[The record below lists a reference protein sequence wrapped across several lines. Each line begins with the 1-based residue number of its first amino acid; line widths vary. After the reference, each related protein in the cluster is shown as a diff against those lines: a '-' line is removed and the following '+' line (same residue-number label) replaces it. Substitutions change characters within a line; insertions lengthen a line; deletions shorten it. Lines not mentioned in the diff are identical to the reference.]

1 MFLERST
8 WPAVQRYFA
17 AGNDMVIIAIGSTE
31 EHGRQNPLG
40 TDTLAPNFLL
50 DKIERAEGERVLI
63 APTIP
68 YGAADDLLG
77 YPGTLSIGY
86 DLLYQIVRRLCAQ
99 LYDYGARRFVFLNGH
114 GPNIKPLSQVGEELD
129 RRGCRCA
136 LMNWWL
142 MAGEINPAWAGG
154 HGAGEETSAM
164 LAVDPSLVDL
174 DEFGEMGL
182 VNDESDD
189 LPTDGWSSVVY
200 KGVHVGMPRDA
211 VRYASNGW
219 IGPDHV
225 RGASK
230 EWGDA
235 MMDATAAYIVDF
247 LGALRAAPLPTPLP
261 VRAVGRPGT
270 FADRA
275 AVGPAATGEGGAGAQ
290 GTSVRGENEE
300 GKGE

>member
-1 MFLERST
+1 MRLERST
-8 WPAVQRYFA
+8 WPQVERYFSEH
-17 AGNDMVIIAIGSTE
+17 DMVMMLFGSTE
-31 EHGRQNPLG
+31 CHGRHNPMG
-40 TDTLAPNFLL
+40 TDIFEPL
-50 DKIERAEGERVLI
+50 KISELVEAKMPDVLMTPI
-63 APTIP
+63 MPF
-68 YGAADDLLG
+68 GATNKLVG
-77 YPGTLSIGY
+77 YPGTLSLG
-86 DLLYQIVRRLCAQ
+86 DRLLGEVVRTLTDQ
-99 LYDYGARRFVFLNGH
+99 LYEYGARRFVFLNGH

-182 VNDESDD
+182 VNDVSDD

-275 AVGPAATGEGGAGAQ
+275 AVRPAATGEGGAGAQ

>member
-1 MFLERST
+1 MYLERST
-8 WPAVQRYFA
+8 WPSVQRYFA
-17 AGNDMVIIAIGSTE
+17 HGKDLVILAIGSTE
-31 EHGRQNPLG
+31 EHGRHNPLG

-50 DKIERAEGERVLI
+50 EKIEAAEGDNVLI
-63 APTIP
+63 APTLP

-86 DLLYQIVRRLCAQ
+86 ELLYQIVSRLCSQ

-164 LAVDPSLVDL
+164 LAVDPNLVDRS
-174 DEFGEMGL
+174 EIGEMGL
-182 VNDESDD
+182 VNDVSDA
-189 LPTDGWSSVVY
+189 LPTDGWSSVIY

-219 IGPDHV
+219 IGSDHV
-225 RGASK
+225 RTASK
-230 EWGDA
+230 DWGDA
-235 MMDATAAYIVDF
+235 MMDATASYIIDF
-247 LGALRAAPLPTPLP
+247 IGQLRTVPLPTPLP
-261 VRAVGRPGT
+261 VRRVGEPGT
-270 FADRA
+270 FSDHATTPQSA
-275 AVGPAATGEGGAGAQ
+275 SAVTDSCSSGGE
-290 GTSVRGENEE
+290 
-300 GKGE
+300 

>member
-8 WPAVQRYFA
+8 WPRVQKYFA
-17 AGNDMVIIAIGSTE
+17 DGNDLVILAIGSTE
-31 EHGRQNPLG
+31 EHGRHNPLG

-50 DKIERAEGERVLI
+50 EKIDAADPEHVLI

-77 YPGTLSIGY
+77 YPGSLSIGY
-86 DLLYQIVRRLCAQ
+86 GLLYQLVRRLCNQ
-99 LYDYGARRFVFLNGH
+99 LYDYGARRFVLLNGH

-129 RRGCRCA
+129 RRGARCA

-142 MAGEINPAWAGG
+142 MAGELNPAWAGG

-164 LAVDPSLVDL
+164 LAVDPSLVDTS
-174 DEFGEMGL
+174 EYGEMGL
-182 VNDESDD
+182 VNDVSDA
-189 LPTDGWSSVVY
+189 LPTDGWSSVLY

-225 RGASK
+225 RSASK
-230 EWGDA
+230 EWGDE
-235 MMDATAAYIVDF
+235 MMQAVADYIVDF
-247 LGALRAAPLPTPLP
+247 LGELRRAPLPTPLP
-261 VRAVGRPGT
+261 VRSCGHPGT
-270 FADRA
+270 FEDFAD
-275 AVGPAATGEGGAGAQ
+275 GARRQ
-290 GTSVRGENEE
+290 DEE
-300 GKGE
+300 A

>member
-17 AGNDMVIIAIGSTE
+17 DGNDLVILAVGSTE
-31 EHGRQNPLG
+31 EHGRHNPLG

-50 DKIERAEGERVLI
+50 DKIDAADHDHVLI

-77 YPGTLSIGY
+77 YPGSLSIGY
-86 DLLYQIVRRLCAQ
+86 GLLYQIVKRLTDQ
-99 LYDYGARRFVFLNGH
+99 LFDYGARRFVLLNGH

-129 RRGCRCA
+129 RRGARCA

-142 MAGEINPAWAGG
+142 MAGEINPEWAGG

-164 LAVDPSLVDL
+164 LAVDPSLVDV
-174 DEFGEMGL
+174 DAYGEMEL
-182 VNDESDD
+182 VNDVSDA
-189 LPTDGWSSVVY
+189 LPTDGWSNVLY

-225 RGASK
+225 RTASK
-230 EWGDA
+230 EWGDE
-235 MMDATAAYIVDF
+235 MMQATADFIVDF
-247 LGALRAAPLPTPLP
+247 LGELRRAPLPTPLP
-261 VRAVGRPGT
+261 VRGTGHPGT
-270 FADRA
+270 FEDFC
-275 AVGPAATGEGGAGAQ
+275 PASGRPKEGC
-290 GTSVRGENEE
+290 
-300 GKGE
+300 

>member
-1 MFLERST
+1 MRIETST
-8 WPAVQRYFA
+8 WPQVKRYFDD
-17 AGNDMVIIAIGSTE
+17 GNDIVIMAIGSTE

-40 TDTLAPNFLL
+40 VDTIAPNYLL
-50 DKIERAEGERVLI
+50 DQIEKSAPEILI
-63 APTIP
+63 APTLP

-86 DLLYQIVRRLCAQ
+86 RLLYEVVSRLCNQ
-99 LYDYGARRFVFLNGH
+99 LYEYGARKFVLLNGH

-164 LAVDPSLVDL
+164 LAVDENLVDASEL
-174 DEFGEMGL
+174 TGPNCKMGI
-182 VNDESDD
+182 VNDVSEE
-189 LPTDGWSSVVY
+189 LVPDGWSNVLF

-219 IGPDHV
+219 IGPDHAKT
-225 RGASK
+225 ASK
-230 EWGDA
+230 AWGDE
-235 MMDATAAYIVDF
+235 MMKAVADYIVSF
-247 LGALRAAPLPTPLP
+247 LEAYRRCPLPEPMRHR
-261 VRAVGRPGT
+261 VVGGPGT
-270 FADRA
+270 FTSK
-275 AVGPAATGEGGAGAQ
+275 PGAIEA
-290 GTSVRGENEE
+290 
-300 GKGE
+300 